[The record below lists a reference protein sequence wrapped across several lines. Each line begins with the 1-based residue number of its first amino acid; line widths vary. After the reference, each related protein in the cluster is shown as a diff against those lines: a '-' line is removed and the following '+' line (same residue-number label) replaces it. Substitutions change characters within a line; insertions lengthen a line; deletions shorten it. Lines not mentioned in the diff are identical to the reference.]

1 MSGLIGKKIG
11 MTSVYSAEGKNIP
24 CTVIEAGPCVVT
36 QIKTVEKDTY
46 EAVQIAYDETSEKHA
61 TSSLL
66 GHFKKAGTTPKR
78 KLAEFKDMPEV
89 NLGDTLTVELFS
101 EEDWVD
107 VTGISKGK
115 GFQGVVKRHGFG
127 GVGGQTHGQHNRARK
142 PGSLGASSYPSRVF
156 KGKRLP
162 GQMGG
167 EQVKVLNL
175 RVLKVIPES
184 NLILVKGSIPGAKGA
199 YLTIENSMEL
209 AVLNTQGKETGRKVV
224 LSDAVFGVEAN
235 DHAIYLD
242 VKQYLADQ
250 RQGTH
255 KSKQRNEVAGSTRK
269 LKRQKGTG
277 GARAGSIKSPLFPGG
292 GRIFGPQPRDYSFKL
307 NKKLKQL
314 ARRSA
319 LTYKAQAGA
328 ISVVETLSL
337 DAPKT
342 KAVVALADA
351 LKVADK
357 KVLLVLPESN
367 ANLQLSCRNLPY
379 VQPVLAQNVCTY
391 DVMNASAIVMVEG
404 AENVLNTMLA

>member
-1 MSGLIGKKIG
+1 
-11 MTSVYSAEGKNIP
+11 
-24 CTVIEAGPCVVT
+24 
-36 QIKTVEKDTY
+36 
-46 EAVQIAYDETSEKHA
+46 
-61 TSSLL
+61 
-66 GHFKKAGTTPKR
+66 
-78 KLAEFKDMPEV
+78 
-89 NLGDTLTVELFS
+89 
-101 EEDWVD
+101 
-107 VTGISKGK
+107 
-115 GFQGVVKRHGFG
+115 
-127 GVGGQTHGQHNRARK
+127 
-142 PGSLGASSYPSRVF
+142 
-156 KGKRLP
+156 
-162 GQMGG
+162 
-167 EQVKVLNL
+167 
-175 RVLKVIPES
+175 
-184 NLILVKGSIPGAKGA
+184 
-199 YLTIENSMEL
+199 MEL

-255 KSKQRNEVAGSTRK
+255 TSKQRA
-269 LKRQKGTG
+269 G

-319 LTYKAQAGA
+319 LTYKAQAGV
-328 ISVVETLSL
+328 ISVVEPISM